1 MENLLSHGED
11 IIVQIGNSFK
21 IEYISIIEKNN
32 ATELKKDYEQWL
44 IDFKVIGAIVMVDY
58 STVSLQ
64 NQNLKI
70 TF

>member
-1 MENLLSHGED
+1 MLSHGED

>member
-1 MENLLSHGED
+1 MLSHGED

-21 IEYISIIEKNN
+21 IEHISIIEKNN

-64 NQNLKI
+64 NKNLKI

>member
-11 IIVQIGNSFK
+11 IIIKIDNSFK
-21 IEYISIIEKNN
+21 IESINIIEKSN
-32 ATELKKDYEQWL
+32 ANKLEKEYSQWL